1 MNSKKLP
8 RVNQEILDRSN
19 PQFQVRLLDENGE
32 MLGVVNTREALKVA
46 FNKGL
51 DLIEISPNAE
61 PPVCKL
67 GDFGKIKY
75 DMQKR
80 LAEERKRNK
89 IHDVKEVKFTVNIA
103 THDYEVKLSH
113 VKDFIESG
121 YSVKISS
128 MIKGRDRAY
137 GRDRLA
143 PLFEKIISATSEI
156 ATISGKVEVRDN
168 GGDFTLVP
176 KVKK

>member
-8 RVNQEILDRSN
+8 RVNNEILDRSN

-32 MLGVVNTREALKVA
+32 MLGVLNAKDALRTA

-61 PPVCKL
+61 PPVCKI

-75 DMQKR
+75 DMQKK

-89 IHDVKEVKFTVNIA
+89 IHDVKEVKFSVNIA
-103 THDYEVKLSH
+103 THDYDVKLSH
-113 VKDFIESG
+113 IKDFIEDG
-121 YSVKISS
+121 YSVKISC

-156 ATISGKVEVRDN
+156 SIVSGKVEVRDN

-176 KVKK
+176 KIKK